1 MTIAEPRILL
11 VEDDDSIAR
20 IITIGLGELQTPF
33 HLDHAIS
40 AEEALS
46 LANQQPY
53 DLLLTDYNLR
63 GRTGLE
69 LIHQLKEDGSQMPMV
84 LFTAYDTPKLRRDA
98 HDAGVTKFIT
108 KPFFVDQFVALARRL
123 LFVTQ

>member
-1 MTIAEPRILL
+1 MTTTEPRILL

-20 IITIGLGELQTPF
+20 IITIGLRELQVPF

-40 AEEALS
+40 AEEALH
-46 LANQQPY
+46 LAEQQPY

-63 GRTGLE
+63 GKTGLD
-69 LIHQLKEDGSQMPMV
+69 LINQLKQEGSQIPMV